1 MTQTLRDRRVEWGPV
16 FILGWIGAVVFGSAL
31 LLIYGPAPSD
41 SLGAA
46 LLVLVL
52 APAASVV
59 YVVCGLILA
68 TAGVWLSSTAMGR
81 RLEADSRPVSP
92 LRILAGVVAACLLGG
107 MAILGTMLFRG
118 SAAGVRVAQWLG
130 PHFHHF

>member
-16 FILGWIGAVVFGSAL
+16 FILGWVGAVVFGSAL
-31 LLIYGPAPSD
+31 LLIFGPAPSD

-46 LLVLVL
+46 LLVLVP
-52 APAASVV
+52 APAASIV

-68 TAGVWLSSTAMGR
+68 TAGVRLSRTAVPQ

-92 LRILAGVVAACLLGG
+92 LRILAGVGAACLLEDL
-107 MAILGTMLFRG
+107 AILGTMLFRG
-118 SAAGVRVAQWLG
+118 SAAGLEVAQWLG
-130 PHFHHF
+130 PHFRHF